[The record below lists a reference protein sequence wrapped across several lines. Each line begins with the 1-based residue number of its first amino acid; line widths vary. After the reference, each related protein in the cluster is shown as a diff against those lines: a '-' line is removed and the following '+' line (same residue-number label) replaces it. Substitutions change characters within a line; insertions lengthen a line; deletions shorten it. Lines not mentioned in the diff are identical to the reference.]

1 VKAVAVVGFKGSGK
15 TALATKLVRILSSRG
30 YRVAALKHAHG
41 SLTLSPTDSAK
52 LFEAGAAVALA
63 VSQEAVEILERRSLA
78 LSEALSLL
86 RSYDFLVAEGFKE
99 SFPGV
104 RVAVVRS
111 GEELEKL
118 AHPLTI
124 AAYAPSG
131 SVAGAGVP
139 VYGPGEEEELAGLI
153 EEKAF
158 EPPAGLDCG
167 SCRYGSCVALAAAV
181 LRGEASPRDCA
192 VLSSK
197 VKVLVDGKPIDLNP
211 FVQNLFKKVVIAMVT
226 TLKGVPE
233 KARTL
238 RIEIEE

>member
-1 VKAVAVVGFKGSGK
+1 MVGFKGSSK

-211 FVQNLFKKVVIAMVT
+211 FVQNLFKRVVIAMVT

-238 RIEIEE
+238 RIEVEE

>member
-30 YRVAALKHAHG
+30 YRAAALKHAHG

-139 VYGPGEEEELAGLI
+139 VYGPGEEGELAGLI

>member
-1 VKAVAVVGFKGSGK
+1 VVGFKGSGK

-30 YRVAALKHAHG
+30 YRVAALKRAHG
-41 SLTLSPTDSAK
+41 SLTLSPADSAK

-139 VYGPGEEEELAGLI
+139 VYGPGEGELAGLI

-197 VKVLVDGKPIDLNP
+197 VKVLVDGKPIDLNL

-233 KARTL
+233 KARRL

>member
-1 VKAVAVVGFKGSGK
+1 VKAVAVVGFKGSSK

-211 FVQNLFKKVVIAMVT
+211 FVQNLFKRVVIAMVT

-238 RIEIEE
+238 RIEVEE